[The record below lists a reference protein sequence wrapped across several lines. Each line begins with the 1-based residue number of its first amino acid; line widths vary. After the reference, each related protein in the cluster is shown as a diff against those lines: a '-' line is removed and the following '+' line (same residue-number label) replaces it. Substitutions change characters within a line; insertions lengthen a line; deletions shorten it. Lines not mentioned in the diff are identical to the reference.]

1 MISSKRLNHRGENRI
16 FVYYPYN
23 EDFSNRMKQIPGAKW
38 SKTQKAWHI
47 PDNRENIKVLRN
59 KFIDFTDKPI
69 NKTVPPI
76 SNEVKISSIDKEE
89 KPVSVIENKVM
100 LIETPKPA
108 EIQKIDFVYQDFIKK
123 FKIKLLPNIGKYWVM
138 KMYYSEDIAKRLLKV
153 KGVFWNKTYKVYFVY
168 RHPDTKQ
175 KVEDIINRKDFFGDD
190 YASKE
195 SDNIEGVIILKKHD
209 EDSNWMEIYVP
220 NNYVL
225 KEKIKRISMV
235 KYSKLKNCFLLPA
248 TPEIFETLSMIYDSD
263 KLSIKSALPEKYLNA
278 KKMPNRK
285 HLELSNAKNSII
297 QQVPENAREH
307 IIDLV
312 DHLLALNYSKDTI
325 RNYGSA
331 FMMFLKDHEFQN
343 PEKIEQKQI
352 VKYLASMMERGLK
365 ASSGHSMVNALNFYY
380 QKVQNSR
387 HFEFRLPRPKTEK
400 QLPTV
405 LTMEECLG
413 IFRAVENPK
422 HKLLLLIGYGA
433 GLRVSEIVNL
443 QWSDILFSEHKIHVK
458 NAKGKKD
465 RIVMLPFSIITYLE
479 SYKKVY
485 KSSKFVFQGQF
496 AGENL
501 STRTVQEVMRQAIKK
516 SGLEKKATVHTL
528 RHSFA
533 THLLESGT
541 DIKYIQQLLGHN
553 DIRTTTI
560 YTHVSKT
567 VIDKMESPLDK
578 MIKKNMNKNLN

>member
-16 FVYYPYN
+16 FVYYPYS
-23 EDFSNRMKQIPGAKW
+23 EEFSVRIKQIRGAKW
-38 SKTQKAWHI
+38 SQTQKAWHI
-47 PDNRENIKVLRN
+47 ADNRENIKILKT
-59 KFIDFTDKPI
+59 KFSDFTQQ
-69 NKTVPPI
+69 
-76 SNEVKISSIDKEE
+76 SIPRITELATTSTTK
-89 KPVSVIENKVM
+89 VLSLQENKQE
-100 LIETPKPA
+100 LAI
-108 EIQKIDFVYQDFIKK
+108 IQKESPQVQVQKSEEVYQNLIRNFRIS
-123 FKIKLLPNIGKYWVM
+123 LLPNVGKYWVM
-138 KMYYSEDIAKRLLKV
+138 KMTYSEDIAKKLLKI
-153 KGVFWNKTYKVYFVY
+153 KGVFWNKAYKVYFVY

-175 KVEDIINRKDFFGDD
+175 KVETLINRKDFFGEDFV
-190 YASKE
+190 SKE
-195 SDNIEGVIILKKHD
+195 SDDIEGVIILKKHD
-209 EDSNWMEIYVP
+209 EDLNWMEIYVP

-235 KYSKLKNCFLLPA
+235 KYSKLKNCYLLPA
-248 TPEIFETLSMIYDSD
+248 TPEIYETLTMIYDSD

-285 HLELSNAKNSII
+285 HLDLSVAKSNVI
-297 QQVPENAREH
+297 QQVPDQAREY
-307 IIDLV
+307 IVNLMDM
-312 DHLLALNYSKDTI
+312 LLALNYSKDTI
-325 RNYGSA
+325 RTYGNS
-331 FMMFLKDHEFQN
+331 FVLFLKDHQYQN
-343 PEKIEQKQI
+343 PENIEQKQI

-365 ASSGHSMVNALNFYY
+365 ASSGHSMVNTLNFYY
-380 QKVQNSR
+380 QKVLNIR
-387 HFEFRLPRPKTEK
+387 HFEFSLPRPKKEK
-400 QLPTV
+400 QLPVV
-405 LTMEECLG
+405 LTMEECLS

-443 QWSDILFSEHKIHVK
+443 QWSDILFSEHKIHIK

-465 RIVMLPFSIITYLE
+465 RIVMLPYSIVTFLE
-479 SYKKVY
+479 SYKNVY

-516 SGLEKKATVHTL
+516 SGLEKKASVHTL

-567 VIDKMESPLDK
+567 AIDKMESPLDK
-578 MIKKNMNKNLN
+578 MIKKNMNKNLK